1 MDIFALTNKE
11 DVVTVRGIKLT
22 LHGIPALAIQRAER
36 TLPPKPKVPWI
47 EVKSTVKGAEH
58 TERVKDPSDE
68 PYLEALAEWDN
79 LRAEKINDAMLAF
92 GVDVDMP
99 ADETWMEV
107 PKYLGIDIPADAV
120 GQKLAFLKY
129 FVLNTQ
135 QVIAEIV
142 RRVSI
147 LSGLSEEAIVAT
159 EESFRDTGERQSAK

>member
-47 EVKSTVKGAEH
+47 EVKSVAGH

-68 PYLEALAEWDN
+68 PYVEALAEWDT

-107 PKYLGIDIPADAV
+107 PKYLGIDIPTDAV

-159 EESFRDTGERQSAK
+159 EESFRDTGERQLAK